1 MNSYV
6 TASGLTVGYNGRPL
20 IRDIALS
27 IRRGEIVTLI
37 GPNGSGKST
46 ILKTLTRHLAAI
58 GGTVTIDSEELSG
71 ITYKELAKKM
81 AVLLTDRTRPELMTC
96 RDVVAMGR
104 YPYTGSLGLLTEED
118 QKLISD
124 AMDMVNVLD
133 LSDRDFQNLSDG
145 QRQRVLLARAICQE
159 PQIIVLDEPT
169 SFLDIRY
176 KVELFGILK
185 KMAIERNTTV
195 IMSLHEIDLAEKISD
210 KILCV
215 KGDHI
220 EHFGAPDE
228 IFSTGLIGTLYDIS
242 PKVFNPL
249 LGSVEMPAPS
259 GEPQTFVISACG
271 SGIPVFRA
279 LQKAGK
285 PFAAGILYEND
296 VDYQVAFSLAA
307 EVVTEKPFE
316 EISDEA
322 MRRAMEIMDGCEE
335 VILCDVPVGSVNA
348 RIRELIEYA
357 RRTKPCSEV

>member
-1 MNSYV
+1 MNDYV
-6 TASGLTVGYNGRPL
+6 TASGLTVGYNGKPL

-58 GGTVTIDSEELSG
+58 GGAVTIDNEDLSR

-124 AMDMVNVLD
+124 AMVMVNVLE

-159 PQIIVLDEPT
+159 PQVIVLDEPT

-220 EHFGAPDE
+220 EHFGTPEE

-249 LGSVEMPAPS
+249 LGSVEMPAPA

-271 SGIPVFRA
+271 SGIPVFRG
-279 LQKAGK
+279 LQKAGT

-307 EVVTEKPFE
+307 EVVTEKPFG
-316 EISDEA
+316 EISEESLH
-322 MRRAMEIMDGCEE
+322 RAMEIMAGCGD
-335 VILCDVPVGSVNA
+335 VILCDVPVGSANA
-348 RIRELIEYA
+348 RIRELIDYA
-357 RRTKPCSEV
+357 RRTKPCREA